1 MASAIANP
9 AKGTNKKKPCLKDCG
24 EDYKPV
30 CGGDGSGKGNKS
42 FGSKCVLEN
51 YNCEKGLSKYTTL
64 KNLEKIVN
72 NCVIFIFTY
81 FIAWTVQSP
90 GECPGGGGVRLQ

>member
-1 MASAIANP
+1 MHKWSLFVVVAILASVYAVP
-9 AKGTNKKKPCLKDCG
+9 AKANNKKKPCLKDCG

-51 YNCEKGLSKYTTL
+51 YNCEKGLSEYREQKLYAGVW
-64 KNLEKIVN
+64 KN
-72 NCVIFIFTY
+72 
-81 FIAWTVQSP
+81 
-90 GECPGGGGVRLQ
+90 